1 MCFVVFTGEVCHSY
15 SSEAVIAL
23 LLNVWKLRLS
33 EHWTIKQ
40 EVKIPTL
47 CGRFHSFTRCNSRQK
62 MYNEGLFHARL

>member
-1 MCFVVFTGEVCHSY
+1 MVTISKYQMVSGDGVGRVMCFVVLTREVCHSD

-23 LLNVWKLRLS
+23 LLDVWKLRLS

-47 CGRFHSFTRCNSRQK
+47 CGRFH
-62 MYNEGLFHARL
+62 